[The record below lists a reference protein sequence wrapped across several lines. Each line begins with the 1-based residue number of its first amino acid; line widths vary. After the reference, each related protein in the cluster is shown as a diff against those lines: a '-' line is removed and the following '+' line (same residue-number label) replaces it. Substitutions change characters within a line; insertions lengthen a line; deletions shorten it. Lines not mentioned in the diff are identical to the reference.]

1 MAECYNANGNPDPT
15 QYVNASGVCVQAG
28 GRRRR
33 STRSTRSRRQN
44 VASRRN
50 SRQNVAARRQN
61 ASRRQNVA
69 MRRNSRQNATR
80 RRRNNGTGMRR
91 NY

>member
-1 MAECYNANGNPDPT
+1 MSECYNAAGNPDPT

-33 STRSTRSRRQN
+33 ASRSTRLTRSRRQN
-44 VASRRN
+44 VAARRN
-50 SRQNVAARRQN
+50 
-61 ASRRQNVA
+61 SRRQNVA

-91 NY
+91 RR